1 MYWLVHIVVPP
12 MGMQTTLAPWVLRLG
27 PSLGI
32 LCSVQWMAVSI
43 HLCICEALAEP
54 LRRQLY
60 QASVSKI
67 LLASIIVSGFGGCIW
82 DGFPRWGSLWM
93 VMPSVSAPHFVSVTP
108 PIGILFP
115 LLRRTKVSTLG
126 LLLEL
131 HVVYKL
137 YLGYSEL
144 LG

>member
-1 MYWLVHIVVPP
+1 MTFH
-12 MGMQTTLAPWVLRLG
+12 
-27 PSLGI
+27 
-32 LCSVQWMAVSI
+32 
-43 HLCICEALAEP
+43 
-54 LRRQLY
+54 
-60 QASVSKI
+60 
-67 LLASIIVSGFGGCIW
+67 
-82 DGFPRWGSLWM
+82 
-93 VMPSVSAPHFVSVTP
+93 SVSALYFVSLSP
-108 PIGILFP
+108 PMGILFP